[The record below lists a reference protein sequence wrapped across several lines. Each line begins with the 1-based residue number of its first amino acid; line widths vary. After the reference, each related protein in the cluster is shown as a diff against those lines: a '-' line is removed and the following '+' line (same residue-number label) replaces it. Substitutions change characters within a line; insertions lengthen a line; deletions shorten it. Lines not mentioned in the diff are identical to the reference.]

1 MANPKKYYICRILLV
16 MTLVGLSKGCGT
28 QKKLNQIQRNDI
40 KAQMNLGNDMNA
52 LPEIQKREVARDTLK
67 VRDEDGREL
76 LIMKAVKEDESGEMV
91 INDVLDAA
99 YVTARFRNVSEH
111 AGKIDLSFD
120 IIVTESIQD
129 SRWQLRFYPDMFI
142 LDDSLRLEPVIITG
156 NAYRKEQLRGYQQY
170 ERFLSKIVSDSTRFI
185 NVRLLEAFLERN
197 IPQLYSFKND
207 SSFVDEGQF
216 LSCFGVS
223 EQQAIEH
230 YTNKISKSLNEHR
243 KSLVSKKYM
252 KYVKSPIIS
261 EGIRLDTVMV
271 TDKGDFIYNYVQTI
285 NTRPRLRKVDIVLSG
300 DIWEQGKKIY
310 ELNESERLTFY
321 VSSIS
326 AFADGREKYLTKVIE
341 RKAEANTACYVD
353 FGLGKSDV
361 DLSLGHNL
369 EEMARIKTNL
379 AQLMENESFDLDS
392 IVVTAFAS
400 PEGKVSVNERLS
412 QARGIAISRY
422 LDAYM
427 KSYQDSLE
435 IAKGMMIGEA
445 GDIVKYTRTQVP
457 FISHSAGENWD
468 MLDML
473 IIRDSVMSEGQK
485 SMYSELSLIQDLDD
499 REQMMQKLPSYN
511 YMRTVLYPRLRT
523 VKFDFHLHRKGMV
536 KDTVNT
542 TVLDTVY
549 MAGVQALKDM
559 DYNLAM
565 KFLLPYKD
573 FNTAVACLATDR
585 NLSALQILEPMQRTP
600 EVNYLLAVAYSRREE
615 YQKAVQCYMDACRDN
630 PSYVFRGNLDPEIS
644 FLIKTYGLNK
654 EE

>member
-16 MTLVGLSKGCGT
+16 MTLVGLFTGCGT

-120 IIVTESIQD
+120 IIVPESIQD

-230 YTNKISKSLNEHR
+230 YTNKISKSLNDHR

-361 DLSLGHNL
+361 DLSLGHNR

>member
-1 MANPKKYYICRILLV
+1 
-16 MTLVGLSKGCGT
+16 MTLVGLFTGCGT

-120 IIVTESIQD
+120 IIVPESIQD

-230 YTNKISKSLNEHR
+230 YTNKISKFLNDHR

-361 DLSLGHNL
+361 DLSLGHNR

-400 PEGKVSVNERLS
+400 PEGKVSVNDRLS

-435 IAKGMMIGEA
+435 IANGMMIGEA

-585 NLSALQILEPMQRTP
+585 NMSALQILEPMQRTP

>member
-16 MTLVGLSKGCGT
+16 MTLVGLLKGCGT

-120 IIVTESIQD
+120 IIVPESIQD

-230 YTNKISKSLNEHR
+230 YTNKISKSLNDHR

-361 DLSLGHNL
+361 DLSLGHNR

-412 QARGIAISRY
+412 QARSIAISRY

-473 IIRDSVMSEGQK
+473 IIRDTVMSEGQK